1 MKSDPHWPDAGCCW
15 PDYPGG
21 CICPPSEKALRAWKR
36 GEITTPMNADQ
47 REFCLTE
54 IGQVEGYTRAD
65 HAEDNDADLASAVL
79 DAWTDYAR
87 DKGLI

>member
-1 MKSDPHWPDAGCCW
+1 
-15 PDYPGG
+15 
-21 CICPPSEKALRAWKR
+21 
-36 GEITTPMNADQ
+36 MNADQ
-47 REFCLTE
+47 REFCLAE

-79 DAWTDYAR
+79 DAWTAYAR